1 VRQTSPQLPDPLSQH
16 VGDANLERAQ
26 AYQVDTYGELLE
38 IVARL
43 AYANRDHLLFFRG
56 QDHDY
61 RNKANA
67 STFYPSIYRGERV
80 TQKELRFRFD
90 VLDSA
95 SMQLCDLLEDAD
107 VEGHRDVRRRRYVQW
122 SILQHYEVCA
132 TPLLD
137 FTHSLRVACSFA
149 WHSETS
155 EDPYVF
161 VFGLPYLTNR
171 ISINTEEEIV
181 NVRLLSICPPDA
193 LRPYYQEGY
202 LAGTEE
208 VTDNYTSKSELDFN
222 KRLLA
227 KFRIS
232 RKTAFWQAE
241 AKAIPDAMLYP
252 TNDRMVDLC
261 DEIKERID
269 ETVDAGSL
277 GRFLQAW
284 AELENKIML
293 AARRG
298 DKQVYSVSNAI
309 RDLQKRERMDHST
322 AELLD
327 HLRQFRNKLVHN
339 PRSVEPHQISDMR
352 NALANALDLL
362 ERQDY

>member
-1 VRQTSPQLPDPLSQH
+1 MRETSPQLPNTLSQH
-16 VGDANLERAQ
+16 VGIHDLERAQ
-26 AYQVDTYGELLE
+26 AYWVDTYDNLLK

-56 QDHDY
+56 QGNDY
-61 RNKANA
+61 RNKGNA
-67 STFYPSIYRGERV
+67 STFYPTIYRGERV
-80 TQKELRFRFD
+80 TSKELRFRFD
-90 VLDSA
+90 ILESA
-95 SMQLCDLLEDAD
+95 SNQLCDLLKEKDL
-107 VEGHRDVRRRRYVQW
+107 EGHRDVRRRRHVQW

-149 WHSETS
+149 WHSTDS

-222 KRLLA
+222 RRLLA

-232 RKTAFWQAE
+232 KSSTFWQGGATP
-241 AKAIPDAMLYP
+241 IPKLMLYP
-252 TNDRMVDLC
+252 KNDKMVDLC
-261 DEIKERID
+261 SKIKRRLD
-269 ETVDAGSL
+269 ETADVGIL

-284 AELENKIML
+284 AELESKIML
-293 AARRG
+293 LARRE
-298 DKQVYSVSNAI
+298 DRQIYSIANAI
-309 RDLQKRERMDHST
+309 QDLQRRDRIEHGTAQRLDRLRE
-322 AELLD
+322 
-327 HLRQFRNKLVHN
+327 FRNKLVHD
-339 PRSVEPHQISDMR
+339 PHSVESHEADAQLI
-352 NALANALDLL
+352 ALSHVLD
-362 ERQDY
+362 EFGR